1 MGLGVLIILRQIGL
15 IIIALINKTL
25 IDLPELALWIDDFSI
40 GSPAML
46 IGGFFLWK
54 KKPLGYI
61 VAPGLFIVYGIL
73 SLGLIPFLAVQS
85 HLKNTPIEF
94 VAVVILIVMAAIC
107 LIPFLFFVRGPNK
120 TINLRKK

>member
-1 MGLGVLIILRQIGL
+1 RPRIRPS
-15 IIIALINKTL
+15 LINKTL
-25 IDLPELALWIDDFSI
+25 IEPPELALWIDDFSI

-54 KKPLGYI
+54 KKTLGYI

-85 HLKNTPIEF
+85 HIKNTPIEF
-94 VAVVILIVMAAIC
+94 VAIVILIVMATIC
-107 LIPFLFFVRGPNK
+107 LIPFSFFVRSASKMN
-120 TINLRKK
+120 NLRKK